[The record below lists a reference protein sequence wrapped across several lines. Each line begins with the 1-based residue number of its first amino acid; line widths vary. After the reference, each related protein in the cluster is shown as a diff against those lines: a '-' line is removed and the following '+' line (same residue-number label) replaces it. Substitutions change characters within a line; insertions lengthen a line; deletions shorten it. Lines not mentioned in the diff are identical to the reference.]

1 MFIIEIE
8 FDMFK
13 KFLSSNLRCGF
24 VDNGRERENKW
35 KYKFGMRAIDG
46 GILL

>member
-1 MFIIEIE
+1 MIEIE

-24 VDNGRERENKW
+24 VDNRRENKW

-46 GILL
+46 GFLL